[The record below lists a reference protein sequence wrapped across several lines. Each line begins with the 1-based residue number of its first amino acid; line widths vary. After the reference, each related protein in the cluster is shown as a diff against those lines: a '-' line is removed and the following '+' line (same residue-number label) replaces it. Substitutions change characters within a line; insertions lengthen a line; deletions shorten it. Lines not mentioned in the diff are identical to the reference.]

1 MRCKDVSV
9 RCKDFNW
16 DVSFSSLLLSN
27 NFSLNQNDFGC
38 LSESTSMCVEMT
50 LYRNERKPLK
60 SVPLHCT
67 YDVMHFGIDTTW
79 RTDDVKESFGFI
91 Y

>member
-1 MRCKDVSV
+1 
-9 RCKDFNW
+9 
-16 DVSFSSLLLSN
+16 
-27 NFSLNQNDFGC
+27 
-38 LSESTSMCVEMT
+38 MCVEMT